1 MRKKLL
7 IAVTSLSIL
16 IGITSVAYLCF
27 RPSTNFDAARWNDK
41 NLPASVRLQ
50 MADDL
55 IRTHRLDG
63 MTRGEVIAL
72 LGEPPKTPYFK
83 NYELVYL
90 LGPERGLMRIDSEW
104 LIVTF
109 GRDGRPKAR
118 IARD

>member
-1 MRKKLL
+1 MGKKFL
-7 IAVTSLSIL
+7 IAVTCLSIL
-16 IGITSVAYLCF
+16 IGIASVAYFWF
-27 RPSTNFDAARWNDK
+27 RPSTNFDAAGWNDK

-72 LGEPPKTPYFK
+72 LGAPPKTPYF
-83 NYELVYL
+83 NDYEVVYL
-90 LGPERGLMRIDSEW
+90 LGPERGVMRIDSEW
-104 LIVTF
+104 LVVKF
-109 GRDGRPKAR
+109 GRDGRAEAR